1 MCTRKNQQR
10 DFSFGK
16 VVRHTFRVSI
26 ATPCV
31 NIGPFVLISVVMFI
45 SNTNPVG
52 VIDSACPEAHHP
64 DPSVVRVSRCVQICL
79 SA

>member
-1 MCTRKNQQR
+1 MRPFK
-10 DFSFGK
+10 
-16 VVRHTFRVSI
+16 HTLRVSI
-26 ATPCV
+26 ATPWV
-31 NIGPFVLISVVMFI
+31 RIGPLALISVVMFR

-52 VIDSACPEAHHP
+52 VMDSACPEAHHP